1 MRRRQPLP
9 GARKVLGQRWQA
21 ALFSLAPHDAG
32 RPAPLGVL
40 RHIPQVPAAEVGC
53 CCGQLL
59 QLWAGC
65 KGGKE

>member
-40 RHIPQVPAAEVGC
+40 RHIPQVPAAEVGSRL
-53 CCGQLL
+53 GQL
-59 QLWAGC
+59 
-65 KGGKE
+65 